1 MASIAK
7 TITVD
12 QLAKLVKDMQNKGF
26 GKKKIMISSD
36 DEGNEYHE
44 LFFGFS
50 ENARDVFSSRYGLF
64 MPCGVTEENVDDYVI
79 LG

>member
-1 MASIAK
+1 MNSAI
-7 TITVD
+7 TID
-12 QLAKLVKDMQNKGF
+12 KLYTMLKEARSKGL

-44 LFFGFS
+44 LFFGIT
-50 ENARDVFSSRYGLF
+50 ENVKDVFAGRYAPFL
-64 MPCGVTEENVDDYVI
+64 PYGVTKDNINDYVI